1 MNAQL
6 IRHGTQKRLE
16 SGPNGARPSR
26 PPVEVRAS
34 GRAPSSLSFAG
45 QATRGPGTLDLYKA
59 LESVPL
65 VEKIPATPIAPVQGA
80 STHEKTDPT
89 SRARPSFAFSQTL
102 RDCTVTAAWWLS
114 LVAHAL
120 LVLCLIMAVGSHRST
135 PASGAEDDTLT
146 WLSLHPHQPEEV
158 VNEMVI
164 PIVRSEYVEG
174 IGESAQGNSETTVVL
189 EISIDADG
197 KSRLISARSARV
209 PEGPVNLSCARISVA
224 ATPSR

>member
-6 IRHGTQKRLE
+6 IRRGTQKRLE
-16 SGPNGARPSR
+16 RGPNGARPSR
-26 PPVEVRAS
+26 PPVVRAS
-34 GRAPSSLSFAG
+34 GRATSSLNLAG

-59 LESVPL
+59 LERIPL

-89 SRARPSFAFSQTL
+89 SRSRSSFAFSQTL

-120 LVLCLIMAVGSHRST
+120 LVLCLIMAVGTHRST
-135 PASGAEDDTLT
+135 PALGAEADTLS
-146 WLSLHPHQPEEV
+146 WLSLHPRQPEEV

-164 PIVRSEYVEG
+164 PIVRAENVQG
-174 IGESAQGNSETTVVL
+174 IGASGQVDNETTVVL
-189 EISIDADG
+189 EISIDAEG